1 MTSMWK
7 RGSQR
12 HYSGAAIITARLSGD
27 LRNASVCP
35 WQRRLSS
42 TGSPP

>member
-12 HYSGAAIITARLSGD
+12 HYPGVAIAAARLSNGN
-27 LRNASVCP
+27 RNLPSWP
-35 WQRRLSS
+35 EKKQLSS
-42 TGSPP
+42 TDSPP

>member
-7 RGSQR
+7 RGSQC
-12 HYSGAAIITARLSGD
+12 HYPGTSIVAAHSSDLSVRPDSARLT
-27 LRNASVCP
+27 
-35 WQRRLSS
+35 S

>member
-12 HYSGAAIITARLSGD
+12 HYPGAAIIAARLSDG
-27 LRNASVCP
+27 LGNASVCLR
-35 WQRRLSS
+35 QRRLSS

>member
-12 HYSGAAIITARLSGD
+12 QYPGTAIADACLSDDHRNVAAW
-27 LRNASVCP
+27 P
-35 WQRRLSS
+35 EQERLSS

>member
-7 RGSQR
+7 RGPQCQ
-12 HYSGAAIITARLSGD
+12 YPGTVIAATRFSNDHLG
-27 LRNASVCP
+27 V
-35 WQRRLSS
+35 RLSS